1 MFWGGVMDI
10 QERFKTEYMLLE
22 VENVA
27 ECKEDILSYLEGEA
41 TALGKS
47 YDEICGA
54 VFRNKI
60 YVRLWRLGSFIL
72 DSLGF
77 DCVDENYFLRDI
89 DALEKYGESIGT
101 YEFLYRRLI
110 ASLNDDNWN
119 DIYRL
124 AEFMGDYVL
133 KTDNYYDKVR
143 EGIQI
148 SYSGFNFM
156 VGGEDETKEF
166 RTFFDQELNKI
177 LSKGHV
183 KEKSG
188 DLYGKGTD
196 SRKN

>member
-1 MFWGGVMDI
+1 M
-10 QERFKTEYMLLE
+10 QERFRTEYMLLE
-22 VENVA
+22 VEDVA
-27 ECKEDILSYLEGEA
+27 ECKEDVLTYLEGEA

-47 YDEICGA
+47 YGEIA
-54 VFRNKI
+54 SSIFRNKI
-60 YVRLWRLGSFIL
+60 YVNLWRVGSVVL
-72 DSLGF
+72 DLLGF
-77 DCVDENYFLRDI
+77 DCVDEYYFLRDI

-110 ASLNDDNWN
+110 ASINDDNWY

-143 EGIQI
+143 DGIQI

-166 RTFFDQELNKI
+166 RTFFDQELNNI
-177 LSKGHV
+177 LSKGYV

>member
-1 MFWGGVMDI
+1 M
-10 QERFKTEYMLLE
+10 
-22 VENVA
+22 
-27 ECKEDILSYLEGEA
+27 
-41 TALGKS
+41 
-47 YDEICGA
+47 
-54 VFRNKI
+54 
-60 YVRLWRLGSFIL
+60 
-72 DSLGF
+72 
-77 DCVDENYFLRDI
+77 RDI

-110 ASLNDDNWN
+110 ASVNDDNWN

-124 AEFMGDYVL
+124 AEYMGDYVL

-166 RTFFDQELNKI
+166 RTFFDQELYKI
-177 LSKGHV
+177 LSKGHG

-188 DLYGKGTD
+188 DLYGSGTD